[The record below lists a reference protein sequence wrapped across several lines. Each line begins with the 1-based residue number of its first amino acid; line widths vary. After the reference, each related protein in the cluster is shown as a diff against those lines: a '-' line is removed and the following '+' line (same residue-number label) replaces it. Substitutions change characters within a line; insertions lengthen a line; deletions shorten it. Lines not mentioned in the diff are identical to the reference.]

1 MNKFLSENNGDLNM
15 PLLSK
20 ETEFKAA
27 DCDYNC
33 LQIIIRNNDSN
44 TLKFLLN
51 EHAIDNPTPI
61 DYYGL
66 LRTAMYADANNCMVV
81 LLILLNNQPE
91 VINTPIDYNG
101 LLRTAMYA
109 DANKCMRILMNIPGV
124 DVTFTDKH
132 LGDRYYFPILWL
144 AAFNGKVNAVNELLK
159 SSSINVH
166 QGPPFR
172 TTLMSVDKGSVI
184 IDVGGL
190 SPIDVAT
197 IELNTLR
204 NKPDSIF
211 QNESTTQTKN
221 DKIKS
226 YLTIIALLTDAGAKY
241 SSSDK
246 PDKLKRKVVPR
257 GGKSRNGRKKSQPK
271 KTKKCRSRK
280 QKK

>member
-1 MNKFLSENNGDLNM
+1 
-15 PLLSK
+15 
-20 ETEFKAA
+20 
-27 DCDYNC
+27 
-33 LQIIIRNNDSN
+33 
-44 TLKFLLN
+44 LKFLLN

-66 LRTAMYADANNCMVV
+66 LRTAMYADANNCMDV

-109 DANKCMRILMNIPGV
+109 DANKCMRVLLNIPGV

-211 QNESTTQTKN
+211 QNESTPQKKE
-221 DKIKS
+221 KIKK